1 MFYNFWN
8 PEPKLTERKEDQTY
22 LIEELDNH
30 YDNYEINDLETPDN
44 DYLKKRWT
52 NIKGLDGDI

>member
-1 MFYNFWN
+1 MFYNFW
-8 PEPKLTERKEDQTY
+8 KQIY
-22 LIEELDNH
+22 LIEETDNH
-30 YDNYEINDLETPDN
+30 YDNYNINDLETSDN